1 MTNRAQAS
9 SLIDTFGLN
18 DVQREAVLYNEGPQ
32 LVFAGAGTGKTK
44 VLTAK
49 IAFLLSD
56 VGLYPGNIFA
66 ATFTN
71 KAAAEMRERVEQ
83 MAGIT
88 CDGLWIGTFHSLC
101 VRILRREASYLEYDS
116 YFSIYDQTDQ
126 LSLIKK
132 VMKELD
138 ISERTMA
145 PKSLLNSISRYKN
158 QCKTFKE
165 VEGTASTFY
174 ETEIIKAYGLY
185 QQKLKESSAMDFDDL
200 ITNAVY
206 LFRNNPQVLESYR
219 RQFRYILVD
228 EYQDTNRSQFLL
240 VKMLAEKSKAIFVVG
255 DDDQSIYS
263 WRGAQI
269 ENILSFHKQFEGTKV
284 SKLEQNYR
292 STPAILDLANAV
304 IESNSGRS
312 DKKLWTSMDRG
323 DDVIV
328 TQYRDDRQEAEKVAL
343 KIKKLISEGISASKI
358 AILFRTNAQSRVF
371 EQAFRKQNILYILVG
386 GTSFYDRKEVKD
398 CIAYL
403 RLLVNPKD
411 NVGCDRIINVPARGI
426 GAKSQE
432 LLAKNAN
439 QNGIS
444 TLEAIKKKEFGEVK
458 GKALKGL
465 EELSEMYLLLDSM
478 VEDGM
483 TPQDLLSS
491 ILKETGYI
499 DMLQTEDSEEAKGRL
514 ENINELMNAVTEW
527 HDENGGDL
535 SSFLEEISLVSDI
548 DGWKQRENAVN
559 MMTLHSAKGL
569 EFDTAFFV
577 GFEDGLIPSRQ
588 NFEDRAKIEEEC
600 RLAYV
605 GITRAMRRLEC
616 SHVETR
622 MRFGQVLPMGPSR
635 FLESVDPS
643 LYRFVDESSVFGS
656 FSSGRNSGSFSG
668 FAEKDSINKPVV
680 RARKRIFPD
689 GRPAD
694 RHKKVITAPQFDEF
708 SQVEVQYRMGQMVSH
723 PKFGEGKIMSVS
735 GFGPDMMIA
744 VLFRDGNRKQMMAKF
759 AKLEI
764 L

>member
-1 MTNRAQAS
+1 MAQAS
-9 SLIDTFGLN
+9 SLIDSFGLN
-18 DVQREAVLYNEGPQ
+18 DVQKEAVLYNEGPQ

-83 MAGIT
+83 MAGIS

-101 VRILRREASYLEYDS
+101 VRILRREASKLGYEP

-145 PKSLLNSISRYKN
+145 PKSLLGSISRYKN
-158 QCKTFKE
+158 LCKTFKD

-174 ETEIIKAYGLY
+174 ETEVIKAYGLY

-200 ITNAVY
+200 ITNTVY
-206 LFRNNPQVLESYR
+206 LFRNNSDILESYR
-219 RQFRYILVD
+219 RQFRYVLVD

-240 VKMLAEKSKAIFVVG
+240 VRMLAEKSNAIFVVG

-304 IESNSGRS
+304 IASNTGRS
-312 DKKLWTSMDRG
+312 QKELWTSMDKG
-323 DDVIV
+323 DDVVV
-328 TQYRDDRQEAEKVAL
+328 TRYRDDRQESDKVST
-343 KIKKLISEGISASKI
+343 KIKSLIDGGVSASKI

-371 EQAFRKQNILYILVG
+371 EQSLRKHNILYVLVG
-386 GTSFYDRKEVKD
+386 GTGFYDRKEVKD
-398 CIAYL
+398 CLAYL

-432 LLAKNAN
+432 IISKHAA
-439 QNGIS
+439 QNGVS
-444 TLEAIKKKEFGEVK
+444 TIEMIKSKDFGGVK

-465 EELSEMYLLLDSM
+465 EELAEMFNLLDTM
-478 VEDGM
+478 TQDGM
-483 TPQDLLSS
+483 PPQDLLSS

-527 HDENGGDL
+527 YDDNGGDL
-535 SSFLEEISLVSDI
+535 NGFLEEISLVSDI

-577 GFEDGLIPSRQ
+577 GFEEGLIPSRQ
-588 NFEDRAKIEEEC
+588 NFEDREKLEEEC

-605 GITRAMRRLEC
+605 GITRAMKRLEC

-622 MRFGQVLPMGPSR
+622 MRFGQILPMGPSR

-656 FSSGRNSGSFSG
+656 FPSQRSFSSDN
-668 FAEKDSINKPVV
+668 EDRVNKPIV
-680 RARKRIFPD
+680 RARKRRFAD
-689 GRPAD
+689 GRPAEKP
-694 RHKKVITAPQFDEF
+694 RKAPVVPQYDEF
-708 SQVEVQYRMGQMVSH
+708 SQVEVQFRMGQMVSH

-735 GFGPDMMIA
+735 GFGPDMMLA
-744 VLFRDGNRKQMMAKF
+744 VLFRDGSRKQMMAKF